1 MEEKKA
7 ELGSLRVNNE
17 KMSMSL
23 SRVEESKNNFQLFLK
38 EIDRLNHLVGRKE
51 TEITTLKQQLSHLI
65 AKIDS
70 LAQ

>member
-38 EIDRLNHLVGRKE
+38 EIDRLNHLVTRKE

>member
-17 KMSMSL
+17 KMSISL

-38 EIDRLNHLVGRKE
+38 EIDRLNHLVTRKE

>member
-7 ELGSLRVNNE
+7 ELASLRVNNE

-38 EIDRLNHLVGRKE
+38 EIDRLNHLVTRKE